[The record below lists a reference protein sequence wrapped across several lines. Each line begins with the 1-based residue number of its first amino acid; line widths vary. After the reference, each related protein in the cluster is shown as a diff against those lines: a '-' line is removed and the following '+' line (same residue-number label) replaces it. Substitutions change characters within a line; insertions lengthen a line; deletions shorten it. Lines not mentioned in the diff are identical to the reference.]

1 MKAINSRTH
10 RLAGVLT
17 LFWILLVVVL
27 PVEARQ
33 YKGHEFQNNQLT
45 LETDDGVI
53 RLSFVNDQSL
63 EVVFEQV
70 GMKPESSYS
79 IAHRNTPEGIKL
91 KEKSKLLRF
100 STPALTAEIQKSPLQ
115 IRYYRGNNLLLSEAD
130 GFFLNS
136 DARGVRFQL
145 QPGEKLL
152 GGGERSLAMDRR
164 GYRLPLYNAPHGE
177 YTTHSEQ
184 MNYSLPAVLS
194 SDKYLLLFDN
204 PAKGWMD
211 IGKTEP
217 DILSFEAVGGR
228 LAYLVVAGNTYP
240 DIVANYVDVTGK
252 QPMPPRWALGYIA
265 SRFGYHTEQ
274 EARDTLAKFAEEKLP
289 VDAII
294 FDLFWFGKDIK
305 GHMGNLEW
313 DREAFPQPEKMM
325 ADFAA
330 QGIKTVLITEPFILT
345 GSKKWA
351 DAVAHKALATDGKGN
366 PFTFPE
372 FYFGETGIVDIFD
385 AKAQQWF
392 WGIYNGLMQEGAAG
406 WWCDLAEPEMHP
418 AGAMHVAGSA
428 DEVHNA
434 YGHEW
439 ARMIYENQ
447 IADFPGKRPFILIR
461 SGFAGSQRF
470 GIFPWT
476 GDVKRAWG
484 GLKPQVAQ
492 TLQMGL
498 MGLAYT
504 HSDLGGFAGDRL
516 DTDLYIRWLQYGV
529 FQPIYRP
536 HGIEPIAPEP
546 VFHEDR
552 VKEILR
558 PWIELRYRLMPYN
571 YTLAHINST
580 TGMPL
585 MRPLFF
591 SDESNPALMDDARTY
606 FWGDAFLVSP
616 ITDPAVGQVRLD
628 LPKGAWFDFWSE
640 QRYEGGRQHT
650 LDMDLKHIPVL
661 VKAGAFV
668 PMVDAVVN
676 AASYSS
682 RHLTLHYYHDAS
694 VSAAS
699 GQMYE
704 DDGETFEAYENG
716 MYELLDFSAASGKSG
731 LKIHLQRTAGAA
743 GYSGMPESRRVRLVV
758 HNADLPGELKL
769 GDLEVS
775 MVTDAAALDSGAA
788 AAFYDANTRLL
799 TLAFDWDHQPL
810 QLTLGK

>member
-1 MKAINSRTH
+1 MNTINTSKQPIA
-10 RLAGVLT
+10 LLLT
-17 LFWILLVVVL
+17 SLWLLLVVVQ
-27 PVEARQ
+27 PVWARQ
-33 YKGHEFQNNQLT
+33 YTGHEFHDNRLT
-45 LETDDGVI
+45 LQTDDGI
-53 RLSFVNDQSL
+53 ILLSFLNEASL
-63 EVVFEQV
+63 EVVFERP
-70 GMKPESSYS
+70 GLTPAPSYS
-79 IAHRNTPEGIKL
+79 IAHRGNPPGIKL
-91 KEKSKLLRF
+91 KDRPTQLRF
-100 STPALTAEIQKSPLQ
+100 SSGALTAEIQKSPLQ
-115 IRYYRGNNLLLSEAD
+115 IRYYQGDRLLLSEAD
-130 GFFLNS
+130 GFFQNPE
-136 DARGVRFQL
+136 ARGIRFQL
-145 QPGEKLL
+145 KPGEKLL

-194 SDKYLLLFDN
+194 SSKYLVLFDN
-204 PAKGWMD
+204 PARGWMD
-211 IGKTEP
+211 LGKTVA

-228 LAYLVVAGNTYP
+228 LAYLVVTGDSYP
-240 DIVANYVDVTGK
+240 EIIGNYVDVTGR
-252 QPMPPRWALGYIA
+252 QPMPSRWSLGYIA
-265 SRFGYHTEQ
+265 SRFGYHSEQ
-274 EARDTLAKFAEEKLP
+274 EARDTIAKFAEENFP

-294 FDLFWFGKDIK
+294 FDLYWFGKDIK

-313 DREAFPQPEKMM
+313 DRDAFPEPEKMM

-330 QGIKTVLITEPFILT
+330 EGVNTILITEPFILT
-345 GSKKWA
+345 GSKKW
-351 DAVAHKALATDGKGN
+351 DEAVASKALATDDEGK
-366 PFTFPE
+366 PFSFPE
-372 FYFGETGIVDIFD
+372 FYFGETGIVDVFD
-385 AKAQQWF
+385 EKARQWF
-392 WGIYNGLMQEGAAG
+392 WSIYNGLMQQGVAG

-439 ARMIYENQ
+439 ARMLYENQ
-447 IADFPGKRPFILIR
+447 VADFPDKRPFILIR
-461 SGFAGSQRF
+461 SGFAGSQRY

-591 SDESNPALMDDARTY
+591 SDENNVALMDDARTY

-628 LPKGAWFDFWSE
+628 LPDGAWFDFWND

-650 LDMDLKHIPVL
+650 LDMDLEHIPVL
-661 VKAGAFV
+661 VRAGAFI
-668 PMVDAVVN
+668 PMVDQVRN

-682 RHLTLHYYHDAS
+682 RQLTLHYYHDGS
-694 VSAAS
+694 VAEAS

-704 DDGETFEAYENG
+704 DDGETFQAFEQGKYERLG
-716 MYELLDFSAASGKSG
+716 FSASNSKSG
-731 LKIHLQRTAGAA
+731 LRIQLLRTVGEA
-743 GYSGMPESRRVRLVV
+743 GYTGMPESRRMKLVI
-758 HNADLPGELKL
+758 HNADAPAALMLGDQTVTLTQEPGEP
-769 GDLEVS
+769 EQATTAVYS
-775 MVTDAAALDSGAA
+775 PE
-788 AAFYDANTRLL
+788 TRQL
-799 TLAFDWDHQPL
+799 TLVFDWDHRPL
-810 QLTLGK
+810 ALSIR